1 MKIRLP
7 DNIRLVAKLLIPAA
21 IALFN
26 TSTFAA
32 EEKYLPD
39 GVSASELID
48 SYIEVA
54 FFNEVTGEKH
64 TLRKFPQDT
73 VVDIVLVPQDSIFD
87 TPGYVHE
94 LIALTDNIAE
104 KLNSAL
110 PTPALKALSANESID
125 FLFSFA
131 PGGTPKTENW
141 IMVIVGSIDE
151 LKNMMDIYESGWPD
165 MFDDVRRFVLPVIEA
180 RNDAEMNC
188 FGQNFVDKSDEAS
201 LVVGFVFIQDNS
213 FVEACLY
220 EEVMQA
226 FGLANDLP
234 FGSPSIFND
243 DNVYDF
249 PTPLDLA
256 MWNLHFSPEL
266 KPGMEREQARTVI
279 SDLLS
284 DIE

>member
-1 MKIRLP
+1 P
-7 DNIRLVAKLLIPAA
+7 DNIRLVAKLLISLAIAPLT

-48 SYIEVA
+48 SYTEVA

-64 TLRKFPQDT
+64 TLRKFPQDA

-94 LIALTDNIAE
+94 LIALTANVAE
-104 KLNSAL
+104 KLNGAL
-110 PTPALKALSANESID
+110 PKPALNALSANESID

-141 IMVIVGSIDE
+141 IMVIVGSVDE
-151 LKNMMDIYESGWPD
+151 LKNMMDLFETGLPGV
-165 MFDDVRRFVLPVIEA
+165 FDILRQKVLPVIEA
-180 RNDAEMNC
+180 RNDDDLNC
-188 FGQNFVDKSDEAS
+188 FAQGFVAKSDGAS
-201 LVVGFVFIQDNS
+201 LVSGLVFIQDNS

-220 EEVMQA
+220 EEVMQM

-243 DNVYDF
+243 DNVYDL

-256 MWNLHFSPEL
+256 MWKLHFLPEL
-266 KPGMEREQARTVI
+266 KPGMELEQARTVI
-279 SDLLS
+279 LDLLS
-284 DIE
+284 DTE